1 MAVNFVMGRQR
12 LSSEEHERSAAS
24 AADFVVVIVA
34 TLIPVVIDSRASI
47 AVLGNTSS
55 FPIKGPSGMRPFKVI
70 SFFFLYFLTLL
81 EYRTAGGNVTMLS
94 DRLQLSQQWLI
105 TRLFPP
111 QFR

>member
-24 AADFVVVIVA
+24 AAYFVVVIVA

-70 SFFFLYFLTLL
+70 SFFFFSLFFDV
-81 EYRTAGGNVTMLS
+81 AG
-94 DRLQLSQQWLI
+94 I
-105 TRLFPP
+105 
-111 QFR
+111 